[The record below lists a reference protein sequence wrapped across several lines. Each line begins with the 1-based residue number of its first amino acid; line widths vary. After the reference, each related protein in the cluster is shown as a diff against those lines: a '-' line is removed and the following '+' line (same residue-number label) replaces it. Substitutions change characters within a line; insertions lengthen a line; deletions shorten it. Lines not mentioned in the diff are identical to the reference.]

1 MTRVDMR
8 DFDFDIPKYRRP
20 STPGELL
27 RGLFLDEPTFG
38 FTRRQVADRLG
49 IDRRA
54 FNAILTGKRAVTPLM
69 AMRLQRVIG
78 VDAETWL
85 NLQRSVDLYDAVHSL
100 EAKEI
105 AKLRPLRPRKAPKRS
120 RAA

>member
-1 MTRVDMR
+1 MR
-8 DFDFDIPKYRRP
+8 EFDFDVPKYRRP
-20 STPGELL
+20 STPGEIL

-38 FTRRQVADRLG
+38 FTQKQVVDRLG
-49 IDRRA
+49 ISPQS

-78 VDAETWL
+78 VDARLWL
-85 NLQRSVDLYDAVHSL
+85 NLQQDVDIYDAL
-100 EAKEI
+100 QTPEAKKI
-105 AKLRPLRPRKAPKRS
+105 AKIKPLRPRKKIKRS

>member
-1 MTRVDMR
+1 MR

-20 STPGELL
+20 STPGEIL

-38 FTRRQVADRLG
+38 FTQKQVVDRLG
-49 IDRRA
+49 IRSRA
-54 FNAILTGKRAVTPLM
+54 FNAILTGKRRVTPII

-78 VDAETWL
+78 VGALTWL
-85 NLQRSVDLYDAVHSL
+85 NLQRSVDLYDAVHSA

-105 AKLRPLRPRKAPKRS
+105 AKLKPLRPRKKIKRP